1 MLMQYLGNRM
11 WNFKSQKRCSHDIA
25 KEMIEMIVPYKR
37 KDFME
42 EAGAEPVID
51 IGQILCK

>member
-1 MLMQYLGNRM
+1 MQYLGNRM

-25 KEMIEMIVPYKR
+25 KEMIETIVPYKC